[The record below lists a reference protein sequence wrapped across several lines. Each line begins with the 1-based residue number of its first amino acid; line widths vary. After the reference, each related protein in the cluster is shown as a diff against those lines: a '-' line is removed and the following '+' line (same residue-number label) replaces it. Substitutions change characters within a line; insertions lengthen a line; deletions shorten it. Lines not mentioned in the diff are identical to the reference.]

1 MTVQAIAGVS
11 PTAEAKIMTVY
22 PSISATAI
30 GRLLGQLY
38 DCIPIRVFG
47 PKLSAV
53 IFALPT
59 APIAALLYLL
69 TKATGQRYVLTNRS
83 VQVWAS
89 LGNHRISTVDFSQI
103 ETVELEQLPGQ
114 AFYRASDIKLKAA
127 NGQTV
132 LRLPAVGDAGAFRNA
147 IQRAIEARKLVQS
160 AMTRIAARK

>member
-11 PTAEAKIMTVY
+11 ASAEAKIMTVY

-38 DCIPIRVFG
+38 DCIPIRVCG
-47 PKLSAV
+47 PTISAV
-53 IFALPT
+53 LFALPT
-59 APIAALLYLL
+59 APLAAMLYLV

-89 LGNHRISTVDFSQI
+89 LGNRRISTVDFSQI
-103 ETVELEQLPGQ
+103 EDVELEQQPGQ
-114 AFYRASDIKLKAA
+114 KFYRASDIKLKGA

-132 LRLPAVGDAGAFRNA
+132 LRLVAVGDAGSFRNA
-147 IQRAIEARKLVQS
+147 ILRAIEARKMVQS